1 MTAVMVA
8 AVFWVYENF
17 IHDASAMFAKNTGMP
32 AYQDAMHGSV
42 RLGGWVTHRKH
53 EASSSHSGAAAQEM
67 SSGARAQ
74 EASLQ
79 LMPRIQ
85 DVNLPAMNMKK
96 ARRHWPSHAY
106 CRAQDGWWAGEEH

>member
-1 MTAVMVA
+1 MTAVIVA

-32 AYQDAMHGSV
+32 AYQDTMHGSV

-53 EASSSHSGAAAQEM
+53 EGYGSHSGAVAQEM
-67 SSGARAQ
+67 P
-74 EASLQ
+74 LQ

-106 CRAQDGWWAGEEH
+106 CRSQGGGWAGEEH